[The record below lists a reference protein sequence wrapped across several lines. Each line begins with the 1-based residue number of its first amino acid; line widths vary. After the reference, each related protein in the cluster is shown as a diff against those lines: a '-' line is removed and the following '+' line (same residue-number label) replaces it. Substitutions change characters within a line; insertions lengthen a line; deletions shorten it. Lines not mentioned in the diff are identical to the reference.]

1 MRKETGRPCK
11 LISWVA
17 KLATALIVFF
27 QFSASAQQPTI
38 RDFVLFGGNSTQIG
52 TSTTING
59 GRIGSNKLV
68 QTIGNTNITADINS
82 ANRVQLANSN
92 TVRGN
97 ITAENKVPGEG
108 AVFSAGSN
116 FSFPNNKGE
125 IHVGGNVTIQSGTV
139 RGTVYMPVTASYSGP
154 KADRSDN
161 PKFPQLPALPPA
173 LPFMPAGT
181 DDVTTTGSVKPT
193 TAYRNLQLGGGKSVT
208 FDGPGIYTFN
218 SIKISNSDNRLILD
232 FQDKASG
239 FIVIHVHGDVDLDKV
254 NVQLVRGG
262 HPSRVYME
270 VHGNGSTSPS
280 GKDAWRIANGASGS
294 TSGIWYGA
302 VWAPN
307 GGIFVGQGSS
317 PSKIE
322 GALWSGTDVTI
333 GSGVAVTYVAPLP
346 CPPAVADAGADKI
359 LVCPATQV
367 SIGSASSSGTMYT
380 WTTVLDG
387 TETIVG
393 TTPVINVT
401 RKGTYT
407 LTVSNG
413 CGNAVTDVVEVG
425 YESCVEPINPNTGK
439 TEELIGHELMNL
451 STNLEEAKKHLI
463 ILGENDEYV
472 LIEAVAVLGQEEAAL
487 SFLREHGLINEI
499 PNGIAYQIISG
510 QFPIKNLQILNTRP
524 DLFNHCR
531 PVFLP
536 LGNAGVAT
544 SEGDKAIAAN
554 LAREGFKI
562 GGEGIKIG
570 VISDSYNKSDL
581 LTDKA
586 KLDINNGD
594 LPGAGNPDGNT
605 SPVEP
610 LIDYPY
616 GVRSDEGRAM
626 LQIVH
631 DLAPKAKLAFRT
643 GFVSAGDMAQGII
656 KLKEAGCQVIVDDV
670 TYITEPF
677 FQDGVIARTVNAVNN
692 AGVAYFTS
700 AGNFGQKSYTSTYR
714 SAPAPGNIA
723 NSAHDFSGSGDIY
736 QRLRL
741 KAGTYSIVL
750 QWQDAIYSLAQTQGT
765 VNDLDIYLIDQGGER
780 IGFNRNNFGGDP
792 FEILSFSIKH
802 PDPSQYIEADLL
814 ITKANNTANTPLIK
828 YIIFRGEA
836 IIDEYYSNQSLLD
849 KSTIVGHANAEG
861 AISVGA
867 VLFSNTTPYGITPST
882 ASFSSSGGSPVFVNG
897 VKVVRQKPEITAP
910 NGVNTSTTVVMG
922 PDIDFVKDPV
932 NGSSDGFPNFFGTS
946 ASAPHAAAA
955 AALIMSAR
963 KKFYGQDLNAASLR
977 DYLFETALD
986 MQPDGVVNG
995 WNYKAGHG
1003 LVQPY
1008 AAIRTFASPT
1018 PRIDELV
1025 YDREYTPG
1033 ETPLTLQVKGEHFT
1047 DNTVIY
1053 YRGQPVETEMLDE
1066 HTLEANITILS
1077 AIRSAINV
1085 YNAPFPGTTSA
1096 NGGFSNTLY
1105 LFADAK
1111 LKVVLKADDKQKKYG
1126 EVLPPNTMS
1135 ISVNG
1140 DPLAVFNEKFNE
1152 NLSAESLGLNI
1163 ATLRYADPTVNAL
1176 SGVGPYRIDVTRVFD
1191 PANPADDALLEL
1203 YDYTLQNGNL
1213 EITKLPVTI
1222 SPQDFTVNY
1231 GDPLDNFSFNYVFDP
1246 SANIADE
1253 AALTN
1258 AIKTAHE
1265 LHVDNTVLGV
1275 MNSTGGGA
1283 AVFFQNQLLP
1293 VYQNAAIIYENK
1305 LYPIIANAS
1314 GTAVIILNGVP
1325 YSVANSTTTG
1335 LPIVEIDGQEYPVVN
1350 GGGAVVILQ
1359 GQILPVINRSIG
1371 GAVVIL
1377 NDQEYPVVNSPL
1389 TGGAVVILNGEEFP
1403 VINGGGGAVILLN
1416 GQYLPVV
1423 NSRLTGGAVVI
1434 LNGEEYPVVNSRLTG
1449 GAVVILNGE
1458 EYPVQN
1464 NLRTAVTILNGQLY
1478 DVFPNATG
1486 GTAVVIL
1493 NGDEEGTAAPY
1504 LNGAGGSA
1512 VVILNGQILPVI
1524 NRSIGGAVVIL
1535 NGVAYPVVNSTRLS
1549 GGAVVIL
1556 NGEEVPLVNSISPAT
1571 LTNMSMSATLNAI
1584 ANARTMTAQPNKFI
1598 DVAANAFVQFN
1609 SNTSTST
1616 LLNALAYVNARTLVD
1631 ANKLANGEEVLVNRT
1646 GATAVTVLNGS
1657 GAYVNS
1663 SSLDKS
1669 STVKTPV
1676 IYDQADLNSAV
1687 GNISTISMEGI
1698 NMITGINSG
1707 EQYII
1712 PATLFS
1718 PNFEITYDVG
1728 KVTIKK
1734 APLNLK
1740 ASNVTKEVGDLLNL
1754 NPSNFSIITGS
1765 TKYTEKIAV
1774 ANLTST
1780 GAEANA
1786 TIGTYPIQ
1794 ISNAIG
1800 SYGTDIGNYEI
1811 EYTSGNLQVVSSC
1824 PVIVH
1829 SRNNSFVNTETSQV
1843 SLWLNVQIKVR
1854 GQLTKEGDSIELRS
1868 GKLVLENIRYENQS
1882 ELRVERGVI
1891 IATKEVTAPVSHYD
1905 TRRRAFVTRVPLGFS
1920 STADIFITGAV
1931 VNSKNGFTKSK
1942 NAGSVLSGVFRSN
1955 VNFDGQW
1962 NYAMAA
1968 YSAASTS
1975 DYIQYSQLAADES
1988 VVAMSSSSLK
1998 AGTPMPW
2005 ISRITAGGTGNG
2017 GTNYTGSP
2025 SNYDNFSSCVPA
2037 STSNRTYLTSVGA
2050 GEESGKTATVQ
2061 ETSLQAFPNPA
2072 RDHVTLSFLP
2082 PVTGNAT
2089 IQVVGANGSRVVE
2102 IYRGMVEA
2110 NRFYTRKIDTHQWTA
2125 GVYIIQVVLNDRI
2138 INRKLVI
2145 SP

>member
-1 MRKETGRPCK
+1 MRKIISHRGRPV
-11 LISWVA
+11 SR
-17 KLATALIVFF
+17 LAALFILLFVFF
-27 QFSASAQQPTI
+27 QHSGSAQQTTI
-38 RDFVLFGGNSTQIG
+38 RDFVLFGARSTQIG
-52 TSTTING
+52 TSTTLTG
-59 GRIGSNKLV
+59 GRIGSYQLV

-82 ANRVQLANSN
+82 EGRVQLANSN
-92 TVRGN
+92 TIRGN
-97 ITAENKVPGEG
+97 ITAKNSGG
-108 AVFSAGSN
+108 SALAISAGSN
-116 FSFPNNKGE
+116 FSFPNNKSE
-125 IHVGGNVTIQSGTV
+125 IHAGGNVTIQGGTIK
-139 RGTVYMPVTASYSGP
+139 GSLYMPSAATYIGP
-154 KADRSDN
+154 KVDRFDN
-161 PKFPQLPALPPA
+161 PKFPTIPSLPVVST
-173 LPFMPAGT
+173 FMPVGT
-181 DDVTTTGSVKPT
+181 TDVTATGSVQPNK
-193 TAYRNLQLGGGKSVT
+193 AYRNLQLNGSKAVT
-208 FDGPGIYTFN
+208 FEGPGIYTFN

-232 FQDKASG
+232 FQDNANG
-239 FIVIHVHGDVDLDKV
+239 FIVIHVHGDVDLDKI

-262 HPSRVYME
+262 HPSRAYME
-270 VHGNGSTSPS
+270 VHGNGSTSPN
-280 GKDAWRIANGASGS
+280 GTEAWRIATGSSGS
-294 TSGIWYGA
+294 SGSIWYGA

-322 GALWSGTDVTI
+322 GALWSGTDVTL
-333 GSGVAVTYVAPLP
+333 GSGVGVTYVAPQP
-346 CPPAVADAGADKI
+346 CPQVVADGGADKV
-359 LVCPATQV
+359 LVCPATSV
-367 SIGSASSSGTMYT
+367 SIGTNRSSGAMYS
-380 WTTVLDG
+380 WTTVIDG
-387 TETIVG
+387 TETVVG

-401 RKGTYT
+401 KKGTYK
-407 LTVSNG
+407 LTVSSG
-413 CGNAVTDVVEVG
+413 CGNTATDIVEVG

-439 TEELIGHELMNL
+439 TENLIGHELTNL
-451 STNLEEAKKHLI
+451 SKNLEEAKKHLI
-463 ILGENDEYV
+463 ILGENADRV
-472 LIEAVAVLGQEEAAL
+472 LIEAVANIGKEGLARQ
-487 SFLREHGLINEI
+487 FLLDNGLQNEI

-510 QFPIKNLQILNTRP
+510 SFPINKLMDVNERS

-536 LGNAGVAT
+536 LGNAGIVT
-544 SEGDKAIAAN
+544 SEGDRAIAAN
-554 LAREGFKI
+554 LARAGFNV

-570 VISDSYNKSDL
+570 VISDSYDKLDL
-581 LTDKA
+581 FGGRA
-586 KLDINNGD
+586 QLDINNGD
-594 LPGAGNPDGNT
+594 LPGIGNPDGNT
-605 SPVEP
+605 SPIDPKE
-610 LIDYPY
+610 DYPY
-616 GVRSDEGRAM
+616 GTRSDEGRAM
-626 LQIVH
+626 LQIIH

-656 KLKEAGCQVIVDDV
+656 QLKDAGCNVIVDDV

-677 FQDGVIARTVNAVNN
+677 FQDGVIARTVDAVNN

-714 SAPAPGNIA
+714 GAPAPGNIA
-723 NSAHDFSGSGDIY
+723 SSAHDFSGTGDIY

-750 QWQDAIYSLAQTQGT
+750 QWQDDIYSLAQTRGT

-802 PDPSQYIEADLL
+802 PDPTQYIEADLL
-814 ITKANNTANTPLIK
+814 ITKANTNSSNPLIK
-828 YIIFRGEA
+828 YVIFRGEA
-836 IIDEYYSNQSLLD
+836 IIDEYYANQSLLD
-849 KSTIVGHANAEG
+849 KSTIVGHANANG

-867 VLFSNTTPYGITPST
+867 VLFSNTTPFGNTPST
-882 ASFSSSGGSPVFVNG
+882 ASFSSTGGSPVFVNG
-897 VKVVRQKPEITAP
+897 VKEVRQKPDITAP

-922 PDIDFVKDPV
+922 PDIDFVRDAV
-932 NGSSDGFPNFFGTS
+932 NGSPDGFPNFFGTS

-963 KKFYGQDLNAASLR
+963 KKFYGQDVTAAGLR
-977 DYLFETALD
+977 NYLFETAVD

-1053 YRGQPVETEMLDE
+1053 YRGQPVQTEVVDDN
-1066 HTLEANITILS
+1066 TLEANITIVS

-1085 YNAPFPGTTSA
+1085 YNPPFPGTTTA

-1105 LFADAK
+1105 LFSDAK

-1135 ISVNG
+1135 IYVND
-1140 DPLAVFNEKFNE
+1140 DPLAVFNQKFNE
-1152 NLSAESLGLNI
+1152 NLTAASLGLST
-1163 ATLRYADPTVNAL
+1163 ATIGYADPTVNAL
-1176 SGVGPYRIDVTRVFD
+1176 SGVGPYRIDVKRVFD
-1191 PANPADDALLEL
+1191 PANPTDAALLEL

-1213 EITKLPVTI
+1213 DITKLPVTI
-1222 SPQDFTVNY
+1222 SPQDFTANY

-1246 SANIADE
+1246 SANIEDE
-1253 AALTN
+1253 VGLTN
-1258 AIKTAHE
+1258 AIRTAHE
-1265 LHVDNTVLGV
+1265 KYVDNTVLGV
-1275 MNSTGGGA
+1275 MSSTGGSG

-1293 VYQNAAIIYENK
+1293 VFQNAAIIYENK
-1305 LYPIIANAS
+1305 LYPIVVSAT
-1314 GTAVIILNGVP
+1314 GTAVVILNGVP
-1325 YSVANSTTTG
+1325 FNVETSANTG
-1335 LPIVEIDGQEYPVVN
+1335 GAVVILNGEEYPVIN
-1350 GGGAVVILQ
+1350 GGGAVVILN

-1377 NDQEYPVVNSPL
+1377 NGQELPVVNSRL
-1389 TGGAVVILNGEEFP
+1389 TGGAVVILNNEEFP
-1403 VINGGGGAVILLN
+1403 VINGGGGAVIILN

-1434 LNGEEYPVVNSRLTG
+1434 LNGEEYPVVNSKLTG

-1458 EYPVQN
+1458 EIPVQN
-1464 NLRTAVTILNGQLY
+1464 NLRTAVTILNGKLY
-1478 DVFPNATG
+1478 EVIPNATG

-1493 NGDEEGTAAPY
+1493 NGSTQSTTAPY

-1512 VVILNGQILPVI
+1512 VVILNSGEILPVI

-1535 NGVAYPVVNSTRLS
+1535 NGKEYPVVNSTRLG

-1556 NGEEVPLVNSISPAT
+1556 NGEEVPLVNSISPST

-1598 DVAANAFVQFN
+1598 DVEANAFVQFN
-1609 SNTSTST
+1609 SNSSPAT
-1616 LLNALAYVNARTLVD
+1616 LLNAWAYVNARTLVD
-1631 ANKLANGEEVLVNRT
+1631 ANKLANGEEVLVNRGT
-1646 GATAVTVLNGS
+1646 TAVTILNGS
-1657 GAYVNS
+1657 GAYVNA
-1663 SSLDKS
+1663 SSLDKN

-1718 PNFEITYDVG
+1718 PNFEITYDIG
-1728 KVTIKK
+1728 KVTIQK
-1734 APLNLK
+1734 APLNLR
-1740 ASNVTKEVGDLLNL
+1740 ANNVTKEVGDPLSL
-1754 NPSNFSIITGS
+1754 NPANFSIISGS

-1774 ANLTST
+1774 TNLTST

-1786 TIGTYPIQ
+1786 AIGAYPIQ

-1800 SYGTDIGNYEI
+1800 SYGTDVANYLIG
-1811 EYTSGNLQVVSSC
+1811 YTPGTLQVVSSC

-1829 SRNNSFVNTETSQV
+1829 SRNNSFVNTETAPV

-1868 GKLVLENIRYENQS
+1868 GKLVLENVRYESSN
-1882 ELRVERGVI
+1882 LDIDVLRGVV
-1891 IATKEVTAPVSHYD
+1891 IATSSVTAPVSYFD
-1905 TRRRAFVTRVPLGFS
+1905 AVRGAFVTKVPLGFS
-1920 STADIFITGAV
+1920 STADIFIAGAIIS
-1931 VNSKNGFTKSK
+1931 SKNGFTKLK
-1942 NAGSVLSGVFRSN
+1942 NAGSVLSGAFRSN
-1955 VNFDGQW
+1955 VDFSGQW
-1962 NYAMAA
+1962 NYAIAA
-1968 YSAASTS
+1968 YTKSATPG
-1975 DYIQYSQLAADES
+1975 YIGFNQLAEEGS
-1988 VVAMSSSSLK
+1988 IVAMSTSSLK

-2017 GTNYTGSP
+2017 GSNYTGSP
-2025 SNYDNFSSCVPA
+2025 SNYDNFSSCVPTA
-2037 STSNRTYLTSVGA
+2037 TNNRTYTTAVGA
-2050 GEESGKTATVQ
+2050 EVEKADVVL
-2061 ETSLQAFPNPA
+2061 ETGLQVYPNPA
-2072 RDHVTLSFLP
+2072 RNHVILSFLP
-2082 PVTGNAT
+2082 PVAGNAT
-2089 IQVVGANGSRVVE
+2089 IRVFGVGGTQVAE
-2102 IYRGMVEA
+2102 IYRGLTEA
-2110 NRFYTRKIDTHQWTA
+2110 KRLYTRKIDTQKWAA
-2125 GVYIIQVVLNDRI
+2125 GLYIIQVVLNDKV